1 MSMESEDRALKFI
14 MLFSFIGLIDALY
27 LSYLHHLIS
36 QGAGCPTENLPGL
49 DCGKVLASDQAK
61 LLGIPVAWLGVIGFL
76 MLIVLSLDRYLN
88 MDLERTYYNKIFLP
102 ITGVI
107 GVIFGS
113 YLTYAEAFIINE
125 WCPFCVVAFILT
137 IAATYFSMTEYGV
150 DIKELISNYG
160 IEKKT

>member
-1 MSMESEDRALKFI
+1 
-14 MLFSFIGLIDALY
+14 
-27 LSYLHHLIS
+27 
-36 QGAGCPTENLPGL
+36 
-49 DCGKVLASDQAK
+49 
-61 LLGIPVAWLGVIGFL
+61 
-76 MLIVLSLDRYLN
+76 

-137 IAATYFSMTEYGV
+137 IAATYFSMTEYGA